1 MSNQIIRNCDTVQY
15 CPDLAISYA
24 VKNSTDFVHRVRDVH
39 IDQGDQL
46 IRFDVTIDIDV
57 TSLFTQA
64 PVDDALQILK
74 EKLDD
79 RTLEER
85 TSITVAQ

>member
-1 MSNQIIRNCDTVQY
+1 MT
-15 CPDLAISYA
+15 ISYA
-24 VKNSTDFVHRVRDVH
+24 VKNSTDFVHRVWDVY

-46 IRFDVTIDIDV
+46 ISFDVTKDIDV

-64 PVDDALQILK
+64 PVDDALQIPK

-79 RTLEER
+79 
-85 TSITVAQ
+85 